1 MTSTIICPACGGLAE
16 LHTQPYRPFGVEYG
30 ETIEYRVKCPIC
42 GRCGGPGIAGH
53 NVIGPPTTKEKAQQ
67 IAVDRFTYR
76 EYYDRWRA
84 LERVLYMQRAQLLQ
98 KDLNQL
104 RSNS

>member
-30 ETIEYRVKCPIC
+30 DTR
-42 GRCGGPGIAGH
+42 
-53 NVIGPPTTKEKAQQ
+53 Q